1 MKLIDFDT
9 DELTRETDLSP
20 NHFASRS
27 GPRDWTSS
35 LAMDVPPAR
44 RLPRRRIAIVLA
56 ALVSL
61 LAGGYLFAPTVEK
74 ILQTVSTDDA
84 YVNCHVTFVASRI
97 TGQVARVLVDDNM
110 RVSKGDV
117 LVELDRTPYRLQVDI
132 KKAAVVNAEAELKSA
147 EAQVRAALGMVR
159 NLSWKLQAATEEVD
173 GTVALLGARVATL
186 RSKEATLGRAGSD
199 FGRAKSLRERA
210 AISREEFDQ
219 RLESLRVA
227 EAGLHQAQ
235 EEVLQTRVFLGLPPR
250 PETGH
255 LSDVPADLNQTSS
268 HVRQVLAELLQCTSQ
283 LGLPWIPTTATPRQ
297 VLAEF
302 ISRSKQ
308 GNIDRTMERIV
319 AEAPAVSQA
328 RTKRAQAE
336 RDLAQ
341 AELNLSYCEVCAEID
356 GVVLRRNV
364 NPGNNVAACQSM
376 MSIRSLT
383 DVWIDAN
390 FKETQLADLKIGQRA
405 EIEVDVYRGRKVF
418 RGRVTGFTMG
428 TGQTLAVLPA
438 QNASGNFVKVVQR
451 LPVRIELEGY
461 DPEQGTLFAGL
472 SATPY
477 VYIKETPQGPWAGR
491 QLQGLRPTDSTASK

>member
-9 DELTRETDLSP
+9 DEFTTEMVPSP

-27 GPRDWTSS
+27 GPRDWTTS
-35 LAMDVPPAR
+35 LTMAVPPAR
-44 RLPRRRIAIVLA
+44 RSAWRRIGFALA

-61 LAGGYLFAPTVEK
+61 LAGGYFFAPTVEK
-74 ILQTVSTDDA
+74 VLQTVSTDDA
-84 YVNCHVTFVASRI
+84 FVNSSVTLVASRI
-97 TGQVARVLVDDNM
+97 PGQVARVLVEDNM
-110 RVSKGDV
+110 RVSKGDL

-132 KKAAVVNAEAELKSA
+132 KKAAVLNVEAELKFA
-147 EAQVRAALGMVR
+147 EAQARAGLGMVR
-159 NLSWKLQAATEEVD
+159 NLSWKLQAAMEEVD
-173 GTVALLGARVATL
+173 HTVALLRARVAAL
-186 RSKEATLGRAGSD
+186 RSKEATLDRARSD
-199 FGRAKSLRERA
+199 FVRAKSLRERA

-219 RLESLRVA
+219 RLETLRIA
-227 EAGLHQAQ
+227 EACLHQAQ
-235 EEVLQTRVFLGLPPR
+235 EEVLQARVILGLPPR
-250 PETGH
+250 PEKGDLT
-255 LSDVPADLNQTSS
+255 DVPADLNQTSS
-268 HVRQVLAELLQCTSQ
+268 HVRQALAELIQCTSQ
-283 LGLPWIPTTATPRQ
+283 VGLPWIPTTATPPQ

-319 AEAPAVSQA
+319 AEAPAVCQA

-341 AELNLSYCEVCAEID
+341 AELNLSYCKVCAEID

-364 NPGNNVAACQSM
+364 NPGNNVAVCQSM

-383 DVWIDAN
+383 EIWIDAN
-390 FKETQLADLKIGQRA
+390 FKETQLSDMKIGQRA
-405 EIEVDVYRGRKVF
+405 EIEVDMYQGRKVF

-428 TGQTLAVLPA
+428 TGQTLAVLPP

-451 LPVRIELEGY
+451 LPVRIELEDY
-461 DPEQGTLFAGL
+461 DPEQDTLFAGL

-477 VYIKETPQGPWAGR
+477 VYIKETPQGPWASR
-491 QLQGLRPTDSTASK
+491 RLQGLRPTAAIASK